1 MSRKIQNTRRTFKV
15 FCEGDTEYHYIDEM
29 RKRRKLSIALRLVNM
44 KGGGYSNFLDIL
56 KTDGNTNCLAKFII
70 IDGDR
75 VIKHSGEK
83 QKLQELIDYCILQN
97 RMKKIPHILIVN
109 CPDFEYIACLH
120 MKDYKDQ
127 NVEQYIKKLGY
138 HKIDEFKSDAKVYDL
153 LNTKG
158 NSSNLM
164 MNALKANNCFIKNQ
178 YAVNSDLYKISVKT
192 DYDWNKIGLR
202 GSNFNE
208 YFEILKYF
216 Y

>member
-1 MSRKIQNTRRTFKV
+1 
-15 FCEGDTEYHYIDEM
+15 M
-29 RKRRKLSIALRLVNM
+29 RC
-44 KGGGYSNFLDIL
+44 GGYSNFLDTL

-75 VIKHSGEK
+75 VAKHSGEK

-97 RMKKIPHILIVN
+97 KLKKIPHILIVN

-120 MKDYKDQ
+120 MQDYKGQ
-127 NVEQYIKKLGY
+127 NVAQYIKKLGY
-138 HKIDEFKSDAKVYDL
+138 HKIDEFKADVKVYDL

-158 NSSNLM
+158 NSSELM
-164 MNALKANNCFIKNQ
+164 IEALNGKNSFIKNQ
-178 YAVNSDLYKISVKT
+178 YAVNRDMYEINIKT
-192 DYDWNKIGLR
+192 DYDWSKIGLR

-208 YFEILKYF
+208 YFEIIKYF